1 MTKDQLKEYCEAEF
15 KNIIET
21 QQGWANRAY
30 VTRINRRL
38 LCWGLGKWRYWIFR
52 HSLGYPWASIL
63 PAVHVFWDVL
73 EDPGASGKRF
83 KVQKGRTVHEN
94 KVQVN
99 PDYLRKKLGCIE
111 RKKSVYLSSDSGM
124 RGIVDEVLFL
134 DDGTA
139 APLDFKYAEYKD
151 RTFKNH
157 KYQLTFYGKL
167 IRDYFQV
174 PVNRGFIIYTRS
186 RNKLIEVPITEQMYS
201 KMDSIIRDL
210 LDVVQ
215 KGVYPK
221 PTRYKARCG
230 DCCYRNIC
238 EKVIW

>member
-1 MTKDQLKEYCEAEF
+1 MLHASTEDYCVEDFESD
-15 KNIIET
+15 NIGFSITASDILEHLFCPRFT
-21 QQGWANRAY
+21 YFQGY
-30 VTRINRRL
+30 LQVPQ
-38 LCWGLGKWRYWIFR
+38 
-52 HSLGYPWASIL
+52 H
-63 PAVHVFWDVL
+63 
-73 EDPGASGKRF
+73 EEKRF

-94 KVQVN
+94 KVRIN
-99 PDYLRKKLGCIE
+99 PDYLRKKLGCVE

-157 KYQLTFYGKL
+157 KYQLTFYAQL
-167 IRDYFQV
+167 IKEHFQII
-174 PVNRGFIIYTRS
+174 VNRGFIVYTRS
-186 RNKLIEVPITEQMYS
+186 RNKLIEVPITERMS
-201 KMDSIIRDL
+201 SELDIIIRDL
-210 LDVVQ
+210 LDVLQ

-221 PTRYKARCG
+221 PTKYKARCG

-238 EKVIW
+238 EKVI

>member
-1 MTKDQLKEYCEAEF
+1 MAYALIENSGVQEF
-15 KNIIET
+15 KGDAAECSITASDILEHLFCPRFT
-21 QQGWANRAY
+21 YFQGY
-30 VTRINRRL
+30 LQIPQ
-38 LCWGLGKWRYWIFR
+38 
-52 HSLGYPWASIL
+52 H
-63 PAVHVFWDVL
+63 
-73 EDPGASGKRF
+73 EEKRF

-99 PDYLRKKLGCIE
+99 PDYLRKKLGCVE
-111 RKKSVYLSSDSGM
+111 RKKSVYLSSERGM

-157 KYQLTFYGKL
+157 KYQLTFYAQL
-167 IRDYFQV
+167 IKEHFQV
-174 PVNRGFIIYTRS
+174 LVNRGFIVYTRS
-186 RNKLIEVPITEQMYS
+186 RNKLIEVPITERMYS
-201 KMDSIIRDL
+201 ELDSIIRDL

-221 PTRYKARCG
+221 PTKYKARCG

-238 EKVIW
+238 EKVI

>member
-1 MTKDQLKEYCEAEF
+1 MLHTSTGDYCVEYFESN
-15 KNIIET
+15 NIGFSIIASDILEHLFCPRFT
-21 QQGWANRAY
+21 YFQGY
-30 VTRINRRL
+30 LQVPQ
-38 LCWGLGKWRYWIFR
+38 
-52 HSLGYPWASIL
+52 H
-63 PAVHVFWDVL
+63 
-73 EDPGASGKRF
+73 EEKRF

-111 RKKSVYLSSDSGM
+111 RKKSVYLSSERGM

-157 KYQLTFYGKL
+157 KYQLTFYAQL
-167 IRDYFQV
+167 IKDHFQV
-174 PVNRGFIIYTRS
+174 LVNRGFIVYTRS
-186 RNKLIEVPITEQMYS
+186 RNKLIEVPITERMYS
-201 KMDSIIRDL
+201 ELDSIIRDL
-210 LDVVQ
+210 LDVLQ

-221 PTRYKARCG
+221 PTKYKARCG

-238 EKVIW
+238 EKVI